1 MVTDNA
7 VFSPL
12 RDPVVPDWSAIR
24 LPDTWPDR
32 LDLRS
37 PVNLWRFLR
46 RVVGARRRIEIPAD
60 LPGRELLPKYILQEF
75 HNLPNGNYSK
85 KITQGYITGFD
96 RVMLGQMQHARKR
109 LAEFLRGC
117 NSALDVGSAGGRLAG
132 ELKAAGVG
140 EVWGLD
146 PSPYLL
152 QHAAR
157 ANPAVN
163 FVQGVAERTG
173 FPDQRFDGVAACFLF
188 HEIPPRYVDQ
198 SLREFGRI
206 LKPGG
211 LLAICEPSPLNL
223 RRDPRQWFKRGG
235 LRTLYFHLLA
245 RFVHEPFIEAWHR
258 VDAIASLKAA
268 GFEPVLDQQAAPL
281 RFLFARKIG

>member
-1 MVTDNA
+1 
-7 VFSPL
+7 
-12 RDPVVPDWSAIR
+12 

-32 LDLRS
+32 LDLRH

-46 RVVGARRRIEIPAD
+46 RVFGAPGRVEIPVD

-96 RVMLGQMQHARKR
+96 RVMLGHMRHARR
-109 LAEFLRGC
+109 HIAEYLRGC
-117 NSALDVGSAGGRLAG
+117 RSALDVGSAGGRLAG
-132 ELKAAGVG
+132 ALKTAGVA

-157 ANPAVN
+157 ANPGVN

-173 FPDQRFDGVAACFLF
+173 FPDQRFDGVAACFLL
-188 HEIPPRYVDQ
+188 HELPPRYIEQ
-198 SLREFGRI
+198 SLRELHRI

-211 LLAICEPSPLNL
+211 LLAICEPSALNL
-223 RRDPRQWFKRGG
+223 RRDPRQWLRRGG
-235 LRTLYFHLLA
+235 LRKLYFYALA
-245 RFVHEPFIEAWHR
+245 RFVHEPFIDAWHSH
-258 VDAIASLKAA
+258 DAVASLTKA
-268 GFEPVLDQQAAPL
+268 GFEPVLDQQAVPL